1 MLYLKCP
8 KLNTMKHFVTLAA
21 LLTSLSAFAQTPYNP
36 DSDATQHIAVNDL
49 QSILAVYGNS
59 FSSGFVSDSASLAV
73 LEVNTSSCIN
83 YQFVAPSEFQGTVL
97 VFDGSL
103 REDCDSKDFVVDL
116 RTVDYGWIQP
126 FNGLRFVFLRSPGQ
140 NRVIITTRDQSGD
153 FEFVVR
159 RFPIENSYD
168 FWDGNIQGYFAQ
180 VPCETSQ
187 YGCGEP
193 FYSISSIVFWNGNW
207 YLEN

>member
-1 MLYLKCP
+1 
-8 KLNTMKHFVTLAA
+8 MKHFVTMAA
-21 LLTSLSAFAQTPYNP
+21 LLTSLSAFAQAPYNP
-36 DSDATQHIAVNDL
+36 DSDANQHIGVNDL

-59 FSSGFVSDSASLAV
+59 FSSGFVSDSASLAL
-73 LEVNTSSCIN
+73 LEVNGSCCN

-103 REDCDSKDFVVDL
+103 REDCSCEEFVVDT
-116 RTVDYGWIQP
+116 RTSDYGWFQP

-140 NRVIITTRDQSGD
+140 NGVVINTQNESGD
-153 FEFVVR
+153 FDAVIR
-159 RFPIENSYD
+159 RFPIESSYD
-168 FWDGNIQGYFAQ
+168 FWEGNAQGFFAGCQ
-180 VPCETSQ
+180 DSPLT
-187 YGCGEP
+187 CGEP